1 LTAVGFLT
9 DFAPA
14 GSLSADHP
22 MSADDGLA
30 NINGTITPLAE
41 AVIPATDHGF
51 LYGDSVYE
59 TIRTYGHRPFLI
71 AEHLRRLHR
80 SAAGIRLPLPWTDAH
95 LSGEIGRTLER
106 AAPRGEYG
114 VRVVAT
120 RGAGPLGYDPA
131 LCPRPNLAILV
142 SRLVEP
148 SSQQRAEGIAAAV
161 TRVRRNPI
169 AAQDPRIKSS
179 CLLNCVLAGQEAA
192 LVGATEGI
200 MLNIEGHVAEGT
212 TTNVFFV
219 SRGTLRTPSLECGI
233 LGGVTR
239 DLVIELA
246 RQASIPCEEGAWPGS
261 ELSEASEIFVT
272 STTREILA
280 VGTLD
285 GRPVGSGVRG
295 PIATGLHDLFQRRVE
310 AFLKS
315 S

>member
-1 LTAVGFLT
+1 MTGLA
-9 DFAPA
+9 AA

-59 TIRTYGHRPFLI
+59 TIRTYRRRPFLI
-71 AEHLRRLHR
+71 DDHLRRLHR
-80 SAAGIRLPLPWTDAH
+80 SAAGIRLPLPWSDA
-95 LSGEIGRTLER
+95 LLAGEIERTLER
-106 AAPRGEYG
+106 AAGPGEYG

-142 SRLVEP
+142 SHLVEP
-148 SSQQRAEGIAAAV
+148 TERQRSEGIAAAI

-192 LVGATEGI
+192 LAGATEGI
-200 MLNIEGHVAEGT
+200 MLNIEGQVAEGT

-219 SRGTLRTPSLECGI
+219 SDGILRTPSLECGI

-246 RQASIPCEEGAWPGS
+246 RQASIPFEEGAYPGAD
-261 ELSEASEIFVT
+261 LSTASEIFLT

-285 GRPVGSGVRG
+285 GCPVGPGGRG
-295 PIATGLHDLFQRRVE
+295 PTATRLHDLFQRRVE
-310 AFLKS
+310 EFIRS
-315 S
+315 R